1 MCKLLH
7 SMLGQFFALSK
18 FQSVTHSLAKTSKVF
33 KKVLITYGI
42 EDDANKQESD
52 NQLKQNRNVKISQN
66 RHDTGINIIKSI
78 SRRIQHQ

>member
-1 MCKLLH
+1 
-7 SMLGQFFALSK
+7 MLGQFFALSK